1 MSDYI
6 RTSSGVKFYPLNP
19 DPQGILIEDIAHAL
33 SLLCRGNGHVKVF
46 FSVGQHCI
54 HCAKEAE
61 QRGYSTRLILAC
73 LLHDASEAYLS
84 DITRPVKQHLQD
96 YCRYEEHLLEVIY
109 KKFLGSPLSQEEQK
123 LVKII
128 DDDMLYYDLRDL
140 LNEFVNKSGNDSVGE
155 LVNKSVS
162 GQEPKTAPI
171 MYSSFSYKERSFKEV
186 EEEYLS
192 LFRKYSDALLQGS
205 EKIKGIL

>member
-140 LNEFVNKSGNDSVGE
+140 LNEFVNKSVGE
-155 LVNKSVS
+155 
-162 GQEPKTAPI
+162 QEPRTAPV
-171 MYSSFSYKERSFKEV
+171 MYSSFSYKKRPFKEV

-192 LFRKYSDALLQGS
+192 LFR
-205 EKIKGIL
+205 

>member
-140 LNEFVNKSGNDSVGE
+140 LNEKD
-155 LVNKSVS
+155 
-162 GQEPKTAPI
+162 PRTAPV
-171 MYSSFSYKERSFKEV
+171 MYSSFSYKERPFKEV

-192 LFRKYSDALLQGS
+192 LFRKYSDALLQES

>member
-6 RTSSGVKFYPLNP
+6 RTNSGVRFYPLNP

-33 SLLCRGNGHVKVF
+33 SLQCRGNGHVKVF

-140 LNEFVNKSGNDSVGE
+140 LNEPVGE
-155 LVNKSVS
+155 LVN
-162 GQEPKTAPI
+162 GQDPRSAPV
-171 MYSSFSYKERSFKEV
+171 MYSSFSYKERPFKEV

-192 LFRKYSDALLQGS
+192 LFRKYSDALLQES

>member
-96 YCRYEEHLLEVIY
+96 YCRYEKHLLEVIY

-140 LNEFVNKSGNDSVGE
+140 LNESVGE
-155 LVNKSVS
+155 LVN
-162 GQEPKTAPI
+162 GQEPRSAPV

>member
-140 LNEFVNKSGNDSVGE
+140 LNEFVNKS
-155 LVNKSVS
+155 VS
-162 GQEPKTAPI
+162 GQEPRTAPV
-171 MYSSFSYKERSFKEV
+171 MYSSFSYKERPFKEV

-192 LFRKYSDALLQGS
+192 LFRKYSDALLQES

>member
-61 QRGYSTRLILAC
+61 QRGYSTRIILAC

-140 LNEFVNKSGNDSVGE
+140 LNEFVNKSINESVGE
-155 LVNKSVS
+155 
-162 GQEPKTAPI
+162 QEPRTAPV
-171 MYSSFSYKERSFKEV
+171 MYSSFSYKERPFKEV

-192 LFRKYSDALLQGS
+192 LFRKYSDALLQES

>member
-6 RTSSGVKFYPLNP
+6 RTNSGVRFYPLNP

-140 LNEFVNKSGNDSVGE
+140 LNEFVNKS
-155 LVNKSVS
+155 VS
-162 GQEPKTAPI
+162 GQEPRTAPV
-171 MYSSFSYKERSFKEV
+171 MYSSFSYKERPFKEV

-192 LFRKYSDALLQGS
+192 LFRKYSDALLQES

>member
-6 RTSSGVKFYPLNP
+6 RTNSGVRFYPLNP

-140 LNEFVNKSGNDSVGE
+140 LNESVGK
-155 LVNKSVS
+155 LVN
-162 GQEPKTAPI
+162 GQEPRSAPV

>member
-140 LNEFVNKSGNDSVGE
+140 LNEFVNKSVGE
-155 LVNKSVS
+155 LVN
-162 GQEPKTAPI
+162 GQEPRSAPV
-171 MYSSFSYKERSFKEV
+171 MYSSFSYKERPFKEV

-192 LFRKYSDALLQGS
+192 LFRKYSDALLQES
-205 EKIKGIL
+205 EKIKERL

>member
-140 LNEFVNKSGNDSVGE
+140 LNEFVNESINESVG
-155 LVNKSVS
+155 
-162 GQEPKTAPI
+162 GQKPRTAPV
-171 MYSSFSYKERSFKEV
+171 MYSSFSYKERPFKEV

-192 LFRKYSDALLQGS
+192 LFRKYSDALLQES

>member
-96 YCRYEEHLLEVIY
+96 YCRYEKHLLEVIY

-140 LNEFVNKSGNDSVGE
+140 LNESVGE
-155 LVNKSVS
+155 LVN
-162 GQEPKTAPI
+162 GQEPRSAPV
-171 MYSSFSYKERSFKEV
+171 MYSSFSYKERPFKEV

-192 LFRKYSDALLQGS
+192 LFRKYSDALLQES

>member
-140 LNEFVNKSGNDSVGE
+140 LNESVGE

-162 GQEPKTAPI
+162 GQEPRTAPV
-171 MYSSFSYKERSFKEV
+171 MYSSFSYKERPFKEV

>member
-1 MSDYI
+1 M
-6 RTSSGVKFYPLNP
+6 RFYPLNP

-140 LNEFVNKSGNDSVGE
+140 LNESVGE
-155 LVNKSVS
+155 LVN
-162 GQEPKTAPI
+162 GQEPRSAPV

>member
-140 LNEFVNKSGNDSVGE
+140 LNESVGE

-162 GQEPKTAPI
+162 GQEPRTAPV
-171 MYSSFSYKERSFKEV
+171 MYSSFSYKERPFKEV

-192 LFRKYSDALLQGS
+192 LFRKYSDALLQES

>member
-19 DPQGILIEDIAHAL
+19 DPQGILTEDIAHAL

-140 LNEFVNKSGNDSVGE
+140 LNEPVGE
-155 LVNKSVS
+155 LVN
-162 GQEPKTAPI
+162 GQDPRSAPV
-171 MYSSFSYKERSFKEV
+171 MYSSFSYKERPFKEV

-192 LFRKYSDALLQGS
+192 LFRKYSDALLQES

>member
-140 LNEFVNKSGNDSVGE
+140 LNEPVGE
-155 LVNKSVS
+155 LVN
-162 GQEPKTAPI
+162 GQDPRSAPV
-171 MYSSFSYKERSFKEV
+171 MYSSFSYKERPFKEV

-192 LFRKYSDALLQGS
+192 LFRKYSDALLQES

>member
-96 YCRYEEHLLEVIY
+96 YCRYEKHLLEVIY

-140 LNEFVNKSGNDSVGE
+140 LNEFVNKS
-155 LVNKSVS
+155 VS
-162 GQEPKTAPI
+162 GQEPKTAPV

>member
-6 RTSSGVKFYPLNP
+6 RTNSGVRFYPLNP

-140 LNEFVNKSGNDSVGE
+140 LNEFVNKS
-155 LVNKSVS
+155 VS
-162 GQEPKTAPI
+162 GQEPRSAPV

-192 LFRKYSDALLQGS
+192 LFRKYSDALLQES

>member
-140 LNEFVNKSGNDSVGE
+140 LNEFVNKSVGE
-155 LVNKSVS
+155 
-162 GQEPKTAPI
+162 QEPRTAPV
-171 MYSSFSYKERSFKEV
+171 MYSSFSYKERPFKEV

-192 LFRKYSDALLQGS
+192 LFRKYSDALLQES

>member
-6 RTSSGVKFYPLNP
+6 RTNSGVRFYPLNP

-96 YCRYEEHLLEVIY
+96 YCRYEKHLLEVIY

-140 LNEFVNKSGNDSVGE
+140 LNEFVNKS
-155 LVNKSVS
+155 VS

-171 MYSSFSYKERSFKEV
+171 MYSSFSYKERPFKEV

-192 LFRKYSDALLQGS
+192 LFRKYSDALLQES

>member
-123 LVKII
+123 FVKII

-140 LNEFVNKSGNDSVGE
+140 LNEFVNESINESVGE
-155 LVNKSVS
+155 
-162 GQEPKTAPI
+162 QEPRTAPV
-171 MYSSFSYKERSFKEV
+171 MYSSFSYKERPFKEV

-192 LFRKYSDALLQGS
+192 LFRKYSDALLQES

>member
-140 LNEFVNKSGNDSVGE
+140 LNESVGE
-155 LVNKSVS
+155 LVN
-162 GQEPKTAPI
+162 GQEPRSAPV

-192 LFRKYSDALLQGS
+192 LFRKYSDALLQES

>member
-140 LNEFVNKSGNDSVGE
+140 LNEPVGE
-155 LVNKSVS
+155 LVN
-162 GQEPKTAPI
+162 GQEPRIAPV
-171 MYSSFSYKERSFKEV
+171 MYSSFSYKERPFKEV

-192 LFRKYSDALLQGS
+192 LFRKYSDALLQES

>member
-109 KKFLGSPLSQEEQK
+109 KKFLDSPLSQEEQK

-140 LNEFVNKSGNDSVGE
+140 LNEKD
-155 LVNKSVS
+155 
-162 GQEPKTAPI
+162 PRTAPV
-171 MYSSFSYKERSFKEV
+171 MYSSFSYKERPFKEV

-192 LFRKYSDALLQGS
+192 LFRKYSDALLQES

>member
-109 KKFLGSPLSQEEQK
+109 KKFLGSPLLQEEQK

-140 LNEFVNKSGNDSVGE
+140 LNEPVGE
-155 LVNKSVS
+155 LVN
-162 GQEPKTAPI
+162 GQDPRTAPV
-171 MYSSFSYKERSFKEV
+171 MYSSFSYKERPFKEV

-192 LFRKYSDALLQGS
+192 LFRKYSDALLQES

>member
-155 LVNKSVS
+155 
-162 GQEPKTAPI
+162 QEPRTAPV
-171 MYSSFSYKERSFKEV
+171 MYSSFSYKERPFKEV

-192 LFRKYSDALLQGS
+192 LFRKYSDALLQES

>member
-140 LNEFVNKSGNDSVGE
+140 LNEPVGE
-155 LVNKSVS
+155 LVN
-162 GQEPKTAPI
+162 GQDPRTAPV
-171 MYSSFSYKERSFKEV
+171 MYSSFSYKKRPFKEV

-192 LFRKYSDALLQGS
+192 LFRKYSDALLQES

>member
-140 LNEFVNKSGNDSVGE
+140 LNESVGE
-155 LVNKSVS
+155 LVN
-162 GQEPKTAPI
+162 GQEPRSAPV
-171 MYSSFSYKERSFKEV
+171 MYSSFSYKERPFKEV

-192 LFRKYSDALLQGS
+192 LFRKYSDALLEGS

>member
-140 LNEFVNKSGNDSVGE
+140 LNEFVNKSVGE
-155 LVNKSVS
+155 
-162 GQEPKTAPI
+162 QEPRIAPV
-171 MYSSFSYKERSFKEV
+171 MYSSFSYKERPFKEV

-192 LFRKYSDALLQGS
+192 LFRKYSDALLQES

>member
-140 LNEFVNKSGNDSVGE
+140 LNESVGE
-155 LVNKSVS
+155 LVN
-162 GQEPKTAPI
+162 GQEPRSAPV
-171 MYSSFSYKERSFKEV
+171 MYSSFSYKERPFKEV

>member
-19 DPQGILIEDIAHAL
+19 DPQGILMEDIAHAL

-140 LNEFVNKSGNDSVGE
+140 LNEPVGE
-155 LVNKSVS
+155 LVN
-162 GQEPKTAPI
+162 GQDPRSAPV
-171 MYSSFSYKERSFKEV
+171 MYSSFSYKERPFKEV

-192 LFRKYSDALLQGS
+192 LFRKYSDALLQES

>member
-6 RTSSGVKFYPLNP
+6 RTNSGVRFYPLNP

-140 LNEFVNKSGNDSVGE
+140 LNESVGE

-162 GQEPKTAPI
+162 GQEPRSAPV

-192 LFRKYSDALLQGS
+192 LFRKYSDALLQES

>member
-61 QRGYSTRLILAC
+61 HRGYSTRLILAC

-140 LNEFVNKSGNDSVGE
+140 LNEPVGE
-155 LVNKSVS
+155 LVN
-162 GQEPKTAPI
+162 GQDPRSAPV
-171 MYSSFSYKERSFKEV
+171 MYSSFSYKERPFKEV

-192 LFRKYSDALLQGS
+192 LFRKYSDALLQES

>member
-6 RTSSGVKFYPLNP
+6 RTSSGVRFYPLNP

-140 LNEFVNKSGNDSVGE
+140 LNEKDSRI
-155 LVNKSVS
+155 
-162 GQEPKTAPI
+162 APV
-171 MYSSFSYKERSFKEV
+171 MYSSFSYKERPFKEV

-192 LFRKYSDALLQGS
+192 LFRKYSDALLQES

>member
-109 KKFLGSPLSQEEQK
+109 KKFLGSPQSQEEQK

-140 LNEFVNKSGNDSVGE
+140 LNEFVNKSVGE
-155 LVNKSVS
+155 
-162 GQEPKTAPI
+162 QEPRTAPV
-171 MYSSFSYKERSFKEV
+171 MYSSFSYKKRPFKEV

-192 LFRKYSDALLQGS
+192 LFRKYSDALLQES

>member
-6 RTSSGVKFYPLNP
+6 RTNSGVRFYPLNP

-140 LNEFVNKSGNDSVGE
+140 LNESVGE
-155 LVNKSVS
+155 LVN
-162 GQEPKTAPI
+162 GQEPRSAPV

>member
-140 LNEFVNKSGNDSVGE
+140 LNEFVNKSVGE
-155 LVNKSVS
+155 LVNEK
-162 GQEPKTAPI
+162 EPRSAPV
-171 MYSSFSYKERSFKEV
+171 MYSSFSYKERPFKEV

-192 LFRKYSDALLQGS
+192 LFRKYSDALLQES

>member
-140 LNEFVNKSGNDSVGE
+140 LNEFVNKSGNESVGE
-155 LVNKSVS
+155 LVN
-162 GQEPKTAPI
+162 GQEPRSAPV

>member
-96 YCRYEEHLLEVIY
+96 YCRYEKHLLEVIY

-140 LNEFVNKSGNDSVGE
+140 LNEPVGE

-162 GQEPKTAPI
+162 GQEPRTAPV
-171 MYSSFSYKERSFKEV
+171 MYSSFSYKERPFKEV

-192 LFRKYSDALLQGS
+192 LFRKYSDALLQES